1 MAIYHGK
8 TVLIAVFQ
16 GGASQIILK
25 AFIFRSEFRGTSTS
39 GLPPANR
46 YIKDPRNNASRHTCL
61 NISFFC

>member
-25 AFIFRSEFRGTSTS
+25 AFIFRSEFRGHQHERRATSQ
-39 GLPPANR
+39 
-46 YIKDPRNNASRHTCL
+46 
-61 NISFFC
+61 